1 MRGSQSAGDGEPLFF
16 SIRSSRAS
24 RAFTRA
30 RSATSSRSR
39 RRRRGFPVRSSG
51 AGPPVVTLAS
61 GFLRGRITYALYRQ
75 MGVEDLIATDVDD
88 YVERAVRLANDR
100 AWREEVR
107 ATILASNDK
116 IFENP
121 AGVRDLE
128 SFLVEAVESQR
139 SRARSP

>member
-1 MRGSQSAGDGEPLFF
+1 MPDVCDRVQFVPTQHPRDFARLLATVDVLVDPLVFGGGDTSYQSFA
-16 SIRSSRAS
+16 
-24 RAFTRA
+24 
-30 RSATSSRSR
+30 
-39 RRRRGFPVRSSG
+39 VG
-51 AGPPVVTLAS
+51 APVVTLAS

-107 ATILASNDK
+107 AKILASNDK